1 LRLGQS
7 PAGDVSVRS
16 DTELLYELQVHQI
29 ELEMQN
35 EELRRAKIAVEE
47 SRDKYLELYDF
58 APVGYVTISEKG
70 LIADI
75 NLTGAA
81 LLGVVRNKILQRRY
95 SPFVLP
101 DDKHLWYKH
110 LADVLKTAETQTC
123 ELGLLRG
130 DGVKVDVRLDSLRL
144 MKDGQAPALWVVLTD
159 ITERKQAETEIL
171 RSNAELEQFS
181 YAISHDM
188 RQPLRMIAGYMQLLE
203 AGLANQ
209 LDGEQREYF
218 GFAIDG
224 AKRMDAMMVGLL
236 EYSRVG
242 HKGEPPVWVES
253 RTLLGEALLY
263 LQPAIVEAQA
273 NVRIEGE
280 WPRVLVSRDEMLRL
294 MQNLIANA
302 IKFRVVGRAPEV
314 LVTSETV
321 DNQWRI
327 SVADNGVGILPD
339 QIGRLFQVFQRLQS
353 RADYEGNGIGL
364 ALCRKIAEHHHG
376 RIWAESAGKHQGSRF
391 CIAQPQERV
400 EHSA

>member
-1 LRLGQS
+1 
-7 PAGDVSVRS
+7 
-16 DTELLYELQVHQI
+16 
-29 ELEMQN
+29 
-35 EELRRAKIAVEE
+35 
-47 SRDKYLELYDF
+47 
-58 APVGYVTISEKG
+58 
-70 LIADI
+70 
-75 NLTGAA
+75 
-81 LLGVVRNKILQRRY
+81 
-95 SPFVLP
+95 
-101 DDKHLWYKH
+101 
-110 LADVLKTAETQTC
+110 
-123 ELGLLRG
+123 
-130 DGVKVDVRLDSLRL
+130 
-144 MKDGQAPALWVVLTD
+144 
-159 ITERKQAETEIL
+159 
-171 RSNAELEQFS
+171 
-181 YAISHDM
+181 
-188 RQPLRMIAGYMQLLE
+188 
-203 AGLANQ
+203 
-209 LDGEQREYF
+209 
-218 GFAIDG
+218 
-224 AKRMDAMMVGLL
+224 MVGLL

-391 CIAQPQERV
+391 CIAQPQEWV